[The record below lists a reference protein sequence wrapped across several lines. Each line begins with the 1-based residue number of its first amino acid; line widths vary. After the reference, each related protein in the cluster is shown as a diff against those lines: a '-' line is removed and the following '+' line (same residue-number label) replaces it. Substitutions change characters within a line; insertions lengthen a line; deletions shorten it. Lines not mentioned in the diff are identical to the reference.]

1 MFQLHL
7 IQDYIQFFPIAKLYS
22 LQKKCVKAMADCSF
36 RLYTVGVSQYVYALD
51 MYYYRSW

>member
-36 RLYTVGVSQYVYALD
+36 RLYAVGVSQYVYALD